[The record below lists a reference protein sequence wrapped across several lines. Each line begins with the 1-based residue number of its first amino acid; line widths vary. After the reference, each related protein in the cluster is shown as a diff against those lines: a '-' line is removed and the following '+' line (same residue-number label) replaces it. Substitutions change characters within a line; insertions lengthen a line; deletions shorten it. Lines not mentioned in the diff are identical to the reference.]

1 VPAGAD
7 TADTGGRVRVETFSS
22 NVSDVISCMPYF
34 VIPSLAID
42 LVDWHTFPSAGTVNK
57 ALTCADSSWF
67 GGFAGSGAS
76 ISEGSSGRLQ
86 RAETRVLPGVS
97 QGCFQMVTKS
107 EVFWVSHRN
116 SCSVTL
122 LANLSSGQS
131 ESDVT

>member
-7 TADTGGRVRVETFSS
+7 SADTGGRVRAETFSP
-22 NVSDVISCMPYF
+22 NVPGVLSGMPYF
-34 VIPSLAID
+34 AIPWSAID
-42 LVDWHTFPSAGTVNK
+42 LGGLAHIPSAGTVTK
-57 ALTCADSSWF
+57 ALTCTDSSWF
-67 GGFAGSGAS
+67 GGFAGSRAS
-76 ISEGSSGRLQ
+76 ISEGLSGRLQ